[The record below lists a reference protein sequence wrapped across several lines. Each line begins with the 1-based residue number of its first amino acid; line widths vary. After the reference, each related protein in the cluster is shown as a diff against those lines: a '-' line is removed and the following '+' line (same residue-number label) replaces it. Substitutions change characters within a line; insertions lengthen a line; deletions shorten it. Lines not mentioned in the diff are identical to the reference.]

1 MTYLYWFTKYAGSDK
16 IRKTDHKFK
25 SGDLLKLWEEYF
37 LVLWSEV
44 SFAEQYVYDLR
55 EEESKYEIVHKK
67 FLNKQTIDLIHW
79 MVYRRYAPYYNVVPK
94 LFLPTE
100 IEKLVDR
107 KTSKKAPLIKGGRG
121 DISLAPFNKGVEG
134 DSKKAPI
141 NKGDSQTLAPLY
153 QRGVGVI
160 LNKNITFSQFGQ
172 TLVVFPDLRTLMNLT
187 DEKFISQTW
196 VDTLL
201 SSNTQNQ
208 KDKSRRNIKNGNTN
222 IILATH
228 SEIFQNYKDLQKIII
243 IWPHKRYYANQQ
255 DPRYKTL
262 DVVKKLSEIRDCELE
277 IIDT

>member
-1 MTYLYWFTKYAGSDK
+1 MNYLYWFTKYAGSDK

-25 SGDLLKLWEEYF
+25 SGDLLKLWQEYF

-44 SFAEQYVYDLR
+44 SFAEQYVYELKED
-55 EEESKYEIVHKK
+55 ESKYEIVQKK
-67 FLNKQTIDLIHW
+67 FLNKQTIEFIHW

-100 IEKLVDR
+100 VEKLVDR
-107 KTSKKAPLIKGGRG
+107 KTSKKITKKSTLNFKLLTFNL
-121 DISLAPFNKGVEG
+121 SL
-134 DSKKAPI
+134 S
-141 NKGDSQTLAPLY
+141 SWW
-153 QRGVGVI
+153 
-160 LNKNITFSQFGQ
+160 Q

-187 DEKFISQTW
+187 DEKFTSQSW

-228 SEIFQNYKDLQKIII
+228 SEVFQNYKDLQKIII
-243 IWPHKRYYANQQ
+243 IRPHKRYYANQQ

-262 DVVKKLSEIRDCELE
+262 DVVQKLSEIRNCELE
-277 IIDT
+277 IVDT

>member
-1 MTYLYWFTKYAGSDK
+1 
-16 IRKTDHKFK
+16 
-25 SGDLLKLWEEYF
+25 LKLWEEYF

-107 KTSKKAPLIKGGRG
+107 KT
-121 DISLAPFNKGVEG
+121 
-134 DSKKAPI
+134 SKKAPI

>member
-37 LVLWSEV
+37 LVLWSDV
-44 SFAEQYVYDLR
+44 SFAEQYVYDLK

-79 MVYRRYAPYYNVVPK
+79 MVYRRYATYYNVVPK

-100 IEKLVDR
+100 VEKLVDR
-107 KTSKKAPLIKGGRG
+107 KVSPLSRGTKGDSKKAYLNKE
-121 DISLAPFNKGVEG
+121 DSQTLAPFNKGVEG
-134 DSKKAPI
+134 VHIKAPL
-141 NKGDSQTLAPLY
+141 NKGGRGDIDFKNISFPQKWQTL
-153 QRGVGVI
+153 I
-160 LNKNITFSQFGQ
+160 
-172 TLVVFPDLRTLMNLT
+172 VFPDLRTLMNLT
-187 DEKFISQTW
+187 DEKFVSQTW
-196 VDTLL
+196 VEVLL

-228 SEIFQNYKDLQKIII
+228 SEVFQNYKDLQKIII
-243 IWPHKRYYANQQ
+243 IRPHKRYYANQQ

-262 DVVKKLSEIRDCELE
+262 DVVKKLSEIRNCELE
-277 IIDT
+277 IIDW

>member
-25 SGDLLKLWEEYF
+25 SGDLLKLWQEYF
-37 LVLWSEV
+37 LVLWPEV
-44 SFAEQYVYDLR
+44 SFAEQYVYQLKED
-55 EEESKYEIVHKK
+55 ESKYEIIEKK
-67 FLNKQTIDLIHW
+67 FLNKQTIELIHR

-100 IEKLVDR
+100 VEKLVDR
-107 KTSKKAPLIKGGRG
+107 KVSKKSKTTMSSSSEAK
-121 DISLAPFNKGVEG
+121 DILFFLNL
-134 DSKKAPI
+134 DSKKISFPQ
-141 NKGDSQTLAPLY
+141 DW
-153 QRGVGVI
+153 
-160 LNKNITFSQFGQ
+160 Q
-172 TLVVFPDLRTLMNLT
+172 TLVVFPDLRTLINLT
-187 DEKFISQTW
+187 DEKFTSQQW
-196 VDTLL
+196 VDVLL

-243 IWPHKRYYANQQ
+243 IRPHKRYYANQQ

-262 DVVKKLSEIRDCELE
+262 DVVKKLSEIRNCELE